1 MLIAK
6 ILSRGEREHSA
17 RCRWHSAGGFLKDV
31 RLKLSGNM
39 PDRAGKMP
47 ALPR

>member
-1 MLIAK
+1 MAK
-6 ILSRGEREHSA
+6 IFLLGEREHSA
-17 RCRWHSAGGFLKDV
+17 SGSLKNAGF
-31 RLKLSGNM
+31 KLSGNM

>member
-1 MLIAK
+1 MAK
-6 ILSRGEREHSA
+6 IFLLGDRG
-17 RCRWHSAGGFLKDV
+17 HSAGDSPKNAW
-31 RLKLSGNM
+31 LKLSGNM